1 MMDGKLLVNT
11 HICSADKIIL
21 SYFKNLNNKGK
32 GYWGSIEYLA
42 KVLGMQTKNVETRLH
57 VLEKYGI
64 LRRMENVLVLNYDWN
79 FIAEWD
85 GQDTHKS
92 NIMEALEKF
101 SNKMR
106 VNNG

>member
-1 MMDGKLLVNT
+1 MEFLMMDGKLLVNT

-42 KVLGMQTKNVETRLH
+42 KVLGMHTN
-57 VLEKYGI
+57 
-64 LRRMENVLVLNYDWN
+64 
-79 FIAEWD
+79 
-85 GQDTHKS
+85 KS